1 MKLGLAIEG
10 IGASG
15 RARIAERA
23 ARCAVAG
30 VLQRIRA
37 RRSSE
42 IVRPDNA
49 NEPDGHAGSDRT

>member
-10 IGASG
+10 IGTNG
-15 RARIAERA
+15 RQRIAERA
-23 ARCAVAG
+23 ARRAVAG

-42 IVRPDNA
+42 IAQSETSV
-49 NEPDGHAGSDRT
+49 EPDRHAGSDRT